1 MLSSEN
7 ITIIALV
14 IGLLAALFGAS
25 RPRNA
30 PPPNPSELQAE
41 VNTLK
46 RQVATLQD
54 LLTEKYE
61 ELRIALEK
69 LDGAMERITILEA
82 AQPQPPKVLLAVI
95 SDNAALSIDAAVLRK
110 VQQRTGMLM
119 MQIPPSMVRLRAYL
133 NRHRLLGHPVENVH
147 FSVHS
152 GPGGLIIGNE
162 LATGAWLS
170 ESLKGTK
177 TVLIAGCESDGVGDW
192 IGIVPNVVTIMNDVI
207 NSDAAI
213 FTEAFWMA
221 IGEGVPPHAAYIR
234 ALDRSPSTISEYV
247 EFHS

>member
-1 MLSSEN
+1 MSSEN
-7 ITIIALV
+7 ITIIALI

-25 RPRNA
+25 RPKSLKQ
-30 PPPNPSELQAE
+30 PGHSELQIE

-46 RQVATLQD
+46 RQVAALQE
-54 LLTEKYE
+54 LLTDKYE
-61 ELRIALEK
+61 ELKIALEK
-69 LDGAMERITILEA
+69 LDGAMERIAILEA
-82 AQPQPPKVLLAVI
+82 AQPQSPKVLLAVI
-95 SDNAALSIDAAVLRK
+95 SDDSDLAIDAAILRK

-119 MQIPPSMVRLRAYL
+119 TQIPPSMSRLRAYL

-152 GPGGLIIGNE
+152 GPGGLIIGGE

-170 ESLKGTK
+170 ESLKGTRL
-177 TVLIAGCESDGVGDW
+177 VLIAGCESDSIGDW
-192 IGIVPNVVTIMNDVI
+192 IGIVPSVVTIMNKVT

-221 IGEGVPPHAAYIR
+221 IGEGVLPHAAYIR
-234 ALDRSPSTISEYV
+234 ALERSPSTISEYV